1 MFGCDRWGKYDAS
14 KALKVNPELR
24 SARIEVPKGNELLPL
39 RLKWKVVIKEDH
51 NHDPSSEPTS
61 HLPPARRYCQLVGI
75 VEANGDTL
83 RLRNMYACQYGSSS
97 TRGHGRQ
104 GDFKGPVQHESEGQK
119 CSTWTAVWFC
129 RFEQRRIS
137 SLRVAK
143 RFAGGACLALMLIF
157 SCVVSTLPRISLDL
171 AKSSLELEKPFTTSL
186 LKIVVLE
193 YRNPNWKQLL
203 NREASIIQNI
213 GIGRP

>member
-1 MFGCDRWGKYDAS
+1 M
-14 KALKVNPELR
+14 
-24 SARIEVPKGNELLPL
+24 
-39 RLKWKVVIKEDH
+39 
-51 NHDPSSEPTS
+51 
-61 HLPPARRYCQLVGI
+61 
-75 VEANGDTL
+75 
-83 RLRNMYACQYGSSS
+83 
-97 TRGHGRQ
+97 
-104 GDFKGPVQHESEGQK
+104 
-119 CSTWTAVWFC
+119 
-129 RFEQRRIS
+129 
-137 SLRVAK
+137 RVAK

-193 YRNPNWKQLL
+193 YRNSTWKQLL